1 MPKLRDL
8 KISAKLTFTSL
19 IAALQLVFLA
29 GFALR
34 ALDSTNAAAE
44 EAQVYAKKL
53 NAAQAMISALSQ
65 LGDRQGSR
73 NKGRE
78 DTEIASLR
86 QDCRA
91 RLEALRRDT
100 ATDRGRQLL
109 GAIES
114 KAAPWLDPSSSPD
127 RASEAARHASL
138 DAFKAAAD
146 EYMEF
151 RQARLAK
158 FQGEQREAFSN
169 MKMWIAIMA
178 GAFGLAAFLV
188 SRTIARGI
196 EKPLFETIASLD
208 GISRGDL
215 LHDVDTRHTDR
226 KDEIGTLARA
236 VQAVKTGVGQ
246 IIHQIAEASG
256 GLMDS
261 SGQLSS
267 SADEMSA
274 GSRDA
279 SQRAHAVAAA
289 SAQVKSTVENFASD
303 MGQAAANLTEVA
315 NATEQMTSTIGEIAG
330 NSETARR
337 IVQDAARQVEVVG
350 EQMGRLGAAAKEI
363 GKVTETIN
371 EIASQTNLLALNATI
386 EAARAGAAGKGF
398 AVVANEIKELAQQ
411 TASATGDIQG
421 RIVGVQSS
429 ASDGIAEIG
438 KIAAVI
444 HEVRDVVSS
453 IAAAIEEQSTVSK
466 GIARNIA
473 EATGGVQDA
482 NARVSTTSHATTG
495 IASEIA
501 AVDGVASRLRS
512 SSETVRTNAASVSR
526 LAEQLKKSV
535 SRFQV

>member
-1 MPKLRDL
+1 
-8 KISAKLTFTSL
+8 
-19 IAALQLVFLA
+19 
-29 GFALR
+29 
-34 ALDSTNAAAE
+34 
-44 EAQVYAKKL
+44 
-53 NAAQAMISALSQ
+53 
-65 LGDRQGSR
+65 
-73 NKGRE
+73 
-78 DTEIASLR
+78 
-86 QDCRA
+86 
-91 RLEALRRDT
+91 
-100 ATDRGRQLL
+100 
-109 GAIES
+109 
-114 KAAPWLDPSSSPD
+114 
-127 RASEAARHASL
+127 
-138 DAFKAAAD
+138 
-146 EYMEF
+146 
-151 RQARLAK
+151 
-158 FQGEQREAFSN
+158 
-169 MKMWIAIMA
+169 
-178 GAFGLAAFLV
+178 
-188 SRTIARGI
+188 
-196 EKPLFETIASLD
+196 
-208 GISRGDL
+208 
-215 LHDVDTRHTDR
+215 
-226 KDEIGTLARA
+226 
-236 VQAVKTGVGQ
+236 
-246 IIHQIAEASG
+246 
-256 GLMDS
+256 
-261 SGQLSS
+261 
-267 SADEMSA
+267 MSA